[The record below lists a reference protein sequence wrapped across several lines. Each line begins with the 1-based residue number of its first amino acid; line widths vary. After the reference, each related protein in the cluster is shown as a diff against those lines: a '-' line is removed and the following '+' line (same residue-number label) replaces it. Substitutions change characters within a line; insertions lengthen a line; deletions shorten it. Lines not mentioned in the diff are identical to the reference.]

1 MNNRPNLRKLLL
13 LMVAAVLVFS
23 GCTKPEP
30 VETTP
35 TTPSTTA
42 GETFTV
48 AFLAPDGSLV
58 FEDTVPSG
66 EPAQPPMNPIMP
78 YGLDDLLT
86 GNAEKTKALNLEF
99 MRGLLPTAK
108 REGVT
113 ICLENMPFPDFSIS
127 TPAAIIEIV
136 KEIDDPNFAM
146 CLDTGHTNVCR
157 GWQKPASAMR
167 EYAAYIKVLHVHD
180 NHKRRD
186 EHLMPFYGSIDWKD
200 FCKALCE
207 VNFDGVLSLECAPS
221 KKLPTDI
228 MEDLY
233 PIYFRIAK
241 AICGE

>member
-1 MNNRPNLRKLLL
+1 MEKMQRSIHG
-13 LMVAAVLVFS
+13 AAILGAKYWVVH
-23 GCTKPEP
+23 
-30 VETTP
+30 
-35 TTPSTTA
+35 
-42 GETFTV
+42 
-48 AFLAPDGSLV
+48 
-58 FEDTVPSG
+58 
-66 EPAQPPMNPIMP
+66 PIMP
-78 YGLDDLLT
+78 CGLDDLLT

-99 MRGLLPTAK
+99 MRALLPTAK

-157 GWQKPASAMR
+157 GWQKPAAAMR
-167 EYAAYIKVLHVHD
+167 EYAEYIKVLHVHD
-180 NHKRRD
+180 NRKRKD

-200 FCKALCE
+200 FYKALCE